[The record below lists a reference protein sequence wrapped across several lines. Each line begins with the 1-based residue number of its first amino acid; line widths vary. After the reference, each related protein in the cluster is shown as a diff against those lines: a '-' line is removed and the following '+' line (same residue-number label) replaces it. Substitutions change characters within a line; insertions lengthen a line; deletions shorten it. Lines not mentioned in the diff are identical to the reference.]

1 MKIQD
6 LFGIAQRRRI
16 KLLKRETEETKK
28 LCLAQKLLNELR
40 REEKE
45 LDNAN

>member
-6 LFGIAQRRRI
+6 LFGVAQKRRI
-16 KLLKRETEETKK
+16 KLLRRETEETKK
-28 LCLAQKLLNELR
+28 LCLAQKLLNELKK
-40 REEKE
+40 EEKE